1 MGFNSIKHLGSAL
14 GFNSGKFGSFLSGGP
29 TAGKVL
35 ADGNTVLWVDSSQN
49 VTKNGANRVSVWGD
63 KSGQGN
69 DLLQATGASQPLYST
84 NGILFD
90 GANDF
95 MKAIPFTLV
104 QPEMVYI
111 VFKQVTWSYTT
122 RVFDGGSTN
131 AMVLSQ
137 RPTSPDLNIQV
148 GGYSSSLSVKNT
160 NLPVNTFG
168 IARCLYDGVNSK
180 FIIDDTTPVT
190 GSVSTLSAGGFSLGA
205 RGGNSLHSNI
215 EVKEVIIRKVA
226 DSAEDE
232 ALIYQYLSD
241 KYLPTVEEVLAS
253 SDTVLWVDSEE
264 NVTKDASNKVSL
276 WGDKSGEG
284 NNLLQAT
291 GAAQPL
297 WSTNGILF
305 DGVNDLMRA
314 NAFTLV
320 QPEMVYIVFKQVT
333 WSFSKRVF
341 DGNTTNSMVL
351 SQFQTTPALNMFLV
365 GHSLNSTNL
374 PVNTFGIA
382 RLLFNGA
389 NSKFII
395 DDTTPLTGSFSSVS
409 AGGFTLGAKGAAGG
423 NRLHS
428 KIEVKEIIIRKVA
441 DSVTN
446 ESLIYKYLSDKYL
459 PTAEEVL
466 ADGST
471 MLWVDSEENV
481 TKNGANHVS
490 VWGDKSGNGNDLLQ
504 ATGSAQPLYSTN
516 GILFDGDNDFMKALP
531 FTLVQPEMVYIVFKQ
546 VTWTLNDRIYDG
558 DGYLAMVIS
567 QALSTPALNMHAGSS
582 LNNTNLPV
590 NTFGILRALYN
601 GANSKLIINDTTPIT
616 GDVGTNNAGGFTLA
630 KKGDSNSRFGN
641 IEVKEII
648 IRKVADSVT
657 NESLIYQ
664 YLSNKYGI

>member
-1 MGFNSIKHLGSAL
+1 MKSFNLDTTVTVCGGTPQEPINVSNSNDTYVVDTLVDLELPDITVTDSDGTVATVPSMENVVCTPSGQTSVRVSNSDDTYDVNTSVDLELPDSSVSNSNNSYVNAL
-14 GFNSGKFGSFLSGGP
+14 PATEDLALPNINFTDSDGTVTSVPSMEDIVATPFY
-29 TAGKVL
+29 TIIL
-35 ADGNTVLWVDSSQN
+35 ADGNTVLWVDSEEN
-49 VTKNGANRVSVWGD
+49 VTKNGANKVSVWGD
-63 KSGQGN
+63 KSSEGN

-90 GANDF
+90 GVNDF

-137 RPTSPDLNIQV
+137 RPASPDLNIQV
-148 GGYSSSLSVKNT
+148 GGYSSSLSLDNT

-180 FIIDDTTPVT
+180 FIIDNTTPVT

-226 DSAEDE
+226 DSATNED
-232 ALIYQYLSD
+232 LIYQYLSD
-241 KYLPTVEEVLAS
+241 KYLPTAEEVLAS

-264 NVTKDASNKVSL
+264 NVTKDASNL
-276 WGDKSGEG
+276 
-284 NNLLQAT
+284 
-291 GAAQPL
+291 
-297 WSTNGILF
+297 
-305 DGVNDLMRA
+305 
-314 NAFTLV
+314 
-320 QPEMVYIVFKQVT
+320 
-333 WSFSKRVF
+333 
-341 DGNTTNSMVL
+341 
-351 SQFQTTPALNMFLV
+351 
-365 GHSLNSTNL
+365 
-374 PVNTFGIA
+374 
-382 RLLFNGA
+382 
-389 NSKFII
+389 
-395 DDTTPLTGSFSSVS
+395 
-409 AGGFTLGAKGAAGG
+409 
-423 NRLHS
+423 
-428 KIEVKEIIIRKVA
+428 
-441 DSVTN
+441 
-446 ESLIYKYLSDKYL
+446 
-459 PTAEEVL
+459 
-466 ADGST
+466 
-471 MLWVDSEENV
+471 
-481 TKNGANHVS
+481 VS

-516 GILFDGDNDFMKALP
+516 GILFDGVNDFMKAVA

-567 QALSTPALNMHAGSS
+567 QAVSTPALNMHAGSS

-616 GDVGTNNAGGFTLA
+616 GNVGTNNAGGFTIA
-630 KKGDSNSRFGN
+630 KKGDSNSKFGN

-648 IRKVADSVT
+648 IRKVADSAT
-657 NESLIYQ
+657 NETLIYQ
-664 YLSNKYGI
+664 YLSDKYGI

>member
-1 MGFNSIKHLGSAL
+1 MKSFNLDTTVTVCGGTPQEPINVSNSNDTYVVDTLVDLELPDITVTDSDGTVATVPSMENVVCTPSGQTSVRVSNSDDTYDVNTSVDLELPDSSVSNSNNSYVNAL
-14 GFNSGKFGSFLSGGP
+14 PATEDLALPNINFTDSDGTVTSVPSMEDIVATPFY
-29 TAGKVL
+29 TIIL
-35 ADGNTVLWVDSSQN
+35 ADGNTVLWVDSEEN
-49 VTKNGANRVSVWGD
+49 VTKNGANKVSVWGD
-63 KSGQGN
+63 KSSEGN

-90 GANDF
+90 GVNDF

-137 RPTSPDLNIQV
+137 RPASPDLNIQV
-148 GGYSSSLSVKNT
+148 GGYSSSLSLDNT

-180 FIIDDTTPVT
+180 FIIDNTTPVT

-226 DSAEDE
+226 DSATNED
-232 ALIYQYLSD
+232 LIYQYLSD
-241 KYLPTVEEVLAS
+241 KYLPTAEEVLAS

-264 NVTKDASNKVSL
+264 NVTKDASNK
-276 WGDKSGEG
+276 
-284 NNLLQAT
+284 
-291 GAAQPL
+291 
-297 WSTNGILF
+297 
-305 DGVNDLMRA
+305 
-314 NAFTLV
+314 
-320 QPEMVYIVFKQVT
+320 
-333 WSFSKRVF
+333 
-341 DGNTTNSMVL
+341 
-351 SQFQTTPALNMFLV
+351 
-365 GHSLNSTNL
+365 
-374 PVNTFGIA
+374 
-382 RLLFNGA
+382 
-389 NSKFII
+389 
-395 DDTTPLTGSFSSVS
+395 
-409 AGGFTLGAKGAAGG
+409 
-423 NRLHS
+423 
-428 KIEVKEIIIRKVA
+428 
-441 DSVTN
+441 
-446 ESLIYKYLSDKYL
+446 
-459 PTAEEVL
+459 
-466 ADGST
+466 
-471 MLWVDSEENV
+471 
-481 TKNGANHVS
+481 VS

-516 GILFDGDNDFMKALP
+516 GILFDGVNDFMKAVA

-567 QALSTPALNMHAGSS
+567 QAVSTPALNMHAGSS

-616 GDVGTNNAGGFTLA
+616 GNVGTNNAGGFTIA
-630 KKGDSNSRFGN
+630 KKGDSNSKFGN

-648 IRKVADSVT
+648 IRKVADSAT
-657 NESLIYQ
+657 NETLIYQ
-664 YLSNKYGI
+664 YLSDKYGI

>member
-1 MGFNSIKHLGSAL
+1 MKSFNLDTTVTVCGGTPQEPINVSNSNDTYVVDTLVDLELPDITVTDSDGTVATVPSMENVVCTPSGQTSVRVSNSDDTYDVNTSVDLELPDSSVSNSNNSYVNAL
-14 GFNSGKFGSFLSGGP
+14 PATEDLALPNINFTDSDGTVTSVPSMEDIVATPFY
-29 TAGKVL
+29 TIIL
-35 ADGNTVLWVDSSQN
+35 ADGNTVLWVDSEEN
-49 VTKNGANRVSVWGD
+49 VTKNGANKVSVWGD
-63 KSGQGN
+63 KSGEGN

-90 GANDF
+90 GVNDF

-137 RPTSPDLNIQV
+137 RPASPDLNIQV
-148 GGYSSSLSVKNT
+148 GGYSSSLSLDNT

-226 DSAEDE
+226 DSATNED
-232 ALIYQYLSD
+232 LIYQYLSD
-241 KYLPTVEEVLAS
+241 KYLPTAEEVLAS

-264 NVTKDASNKVSL
+264 NVTKDASNK
-276 WGDKSGEG
+276 
-284 NNLLQAT
+284 
-291 GAAQPL
+291 
-297 WSTNGILF
+297 
-305 DGVNDLMRA
+305 
-314 NAFTLV
+314 
-320 QPEMVYIVFKQVT
+320 
-333 WSFSKRVF
+333 
-341 DGNTTNSMVL
+341 
-351 SQFQTTPALNMFLV
+351 
-365 GHSLNSTNL
+365 
-374 PVNTFGIA
+374 
-382 RLLFNGA
+382 
-389 NSKFII
+389 
-395 DDTTPLTGSFSSVS
+395 
-409 AGGFTLGAKGAAGG
+409 
-423 NRLHS
+423 
-428 KIEVKEIIIRKVA
+428 
-441 DSVTN
+441 
-446 ESLIYKYLSDKYL
+446 
-459 PTAEEVL
+459 
-466 ADGST
+466 
-471 MLWVDSEENV
+471 
-481 TKNGANHVS
+481 VS

-516 GILFDGDNDFMKALP
+516 GILFDGVNDFMKAAA

-616 GDVGTNNAGGFTLA
+616 GNVGTNNAGGFTIA
-630 KKGDSNSRFGN
+630 KKGDSNSKFGN

-648 IRKVADSVT
+648 IRKVADSAT
-657 NESLIYQ
+657 NETLIYQ
-664 YLSNKYGI
+664 YLSDKYGI